1 MMEIVKAVDLSR
13 TYGENDIA
21 VEALKNVDISI
32 STREIV
38 AIVGTSG
45 SGKSTLLNLIGGL
58 DKPTGGQVYI
68 NGVNLSSMTAN
79 ELTIFRRRN
88 TGFIFQ
94 DYSLVPLLNVYDN
107 VVLTL
112 RLDGVRED
120 REFIND
126 ILESLKIIGQKDRY
140 PDTLSG
146 GEQQRVAIARA
157 LATKP
162 ALLLADEPT
171 GNLDSKTGNEVSGL
185 IQLASSKYNQ
195 TVLLVTHDEE
205 IAQISDRILHIEDG
219 EIV

>member
-1 MMEIVKAVDLSR
+1 MKIVKAIDLSK
-13 TYGENDIA
+13 TYGKDDIA
-21 VEALKNVDISI
+21 VEALKNINMSI
-32 STREIV
+32 EEREIV

-58 DKPTGGQVYI
+58 DKPTSGQIYI
-68 NGVNLSSMTAN
+68 NDTDLSTMESN

-94 DYSLVPLLNVYDN
+94 NYSLVPLLNVYDN

-112 RLDGVRED
+112 KLDGVKED
-120 REFIND
+120 VDFIDD
-126 ILESLKIIGQKDRY
+126 ILESLKIIEKKDRY

-162 ALLLADEPT
+162 AILLADEPT

-185 IQLASSKYNQ
+185 IQLTSSKYNQ